1 MGNFLTSEQNCT
13 CGPGPGPVATE
24 ICEYI
29 KTLEDVPHCVR
40 VIAAPPTMTKAQ
52 LKDEFISGPNQP
64 YPFAISGKSFK
75 KLSTGKSAK
84 EMFKFIGY
92 ETDYQNGNGKDWLFK
107 KLELKTKFYL
117 VVFGSDEQGTFPAT
131 WDGILSLLQK
141 HAPACATKI
150 KPHVETMRAMD
161 NDDLLELAKSVEDL
175 EPEDYALVNNFQSYE
190 HSSKDSLKHAR
201 GFLRHALKCTPLFRG
216 DGFAYDDKNKRGAEE
231 ILMPRLKVSE
241 LPLPSTKMSS
251 VSLSCRPTPSPI
263 FCLSDDMTYDLKKYR
278 LWYRDQTHGR
288 NSSLG
293 RI

>member
-64 YPFAISGKSFK
+64 YPFVIGGKSFK

-241 LPLPSTKMSS
+241 LPLPSTK
-251 VSLSCRPTPSPI
+251 TPSPI

-288 NSSLG
+288 NSNIALMGSLG

>member
-52 LKDEFISGPNQP
+52 LKADEFISGPNQP

-231 ILMPRLKVSE
+231 ILMERLKVSE
-241 LPLPSTKMSS
+241 LPLPSTK
-251 VSLSCRPTPSPI
+251 TPSPI